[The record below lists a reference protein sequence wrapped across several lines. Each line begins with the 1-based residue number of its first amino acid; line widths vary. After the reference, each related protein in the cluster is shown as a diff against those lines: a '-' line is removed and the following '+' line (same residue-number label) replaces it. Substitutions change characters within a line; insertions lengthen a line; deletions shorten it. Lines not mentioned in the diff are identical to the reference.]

1 MLGKAPN
8 GQPHLL
14 APQRMFLITA
24 AGAVLAGQDLGKPVR
39 ARVNPQIGPWRLP
52 AGSWP
57 WGADS
62 FSTAG
67 FESEVGMHALTP

>member
-24 AGAVLAGQDLGKPVR
+24 ARAVLAGQDLGKPVR

-52 AGSWP
+52 ARGILAM
-57 WGADS
+57 GR
-62 FSTAG
+62 G
-67 FESEVGMHALTP
+67 FFLDGGL